1 MSRHHTRRSF
11 LGLLAGAGAVTAAV
25 HAAPSS
31 SGHACHT
38 APAGQKVEHP
48 EPREGIDASLV
59 LPDEKIAHMGKK
71 TVEVFAMVRELPQ
84 VMDGIACY
92 CGCASRP
99 GYRSLLTCF
108 YEDGRGFGCPI
119 CQGEARLAYR
129 RHKEGQTLDQIRR
142 AIDARFS

>member
-1 MSRHHTRRSF
+1 MSTHHSRRSF
-11 LGLLAGAGAVTAAV
+11 LAILLGAGTMSAALPGRTV
-25 HAAPSS
+25 SA
-31 SGHACHT
+31 GHSCHT
-38 APAGQKVEHP
+38 SVAGQAVEHP

-59 LPDEKIAHMGKK
+59 QPDEAIAKMGKK
-71 TVEVFAMVRELPQ
+71 TLEVFAMVREIPQ

-92 CGCASRP
+92 CGCATRP

-129 RHKEGQTLDQIRR
+129 RHKEGQSLDQIRR